1 MKNSLR
7 TVSASALSV
16 FLLCAAPA
24 ALAVQNEP
32 AAARQQAE
40 EKSELVAFLD
50 EAFEEQLALSPQS
63 QTYLGRKTNYG
74 QLDDYTP
81 EADARAL
88 ALAESQLKE
97 MRERFDPA
105 ALSESDRVSYRLFE
119 DDVRRQRVAHK
130 WRDHGYIFRANGSPA
145 GSLPAFMINAHRVDT
160 LEDAKAYISRL
171 KEVERVGNEIAAD
184 FRARAEAGV
193 VPPMFVFEP
202 AINDAR
208 AVITGAP
215 FGDGE
220 DTPLWA
226 DFKEKVA
233 ALDAGEEARQALL
246 DEAENALTGE
256 FAAGYEAMISAL
268 EDVQPMAGS
277 NGGVWR
283 LPDGEDYYNARLELS
298 TTTDLTAGEIHE
310 IGLRQVDRL
319 RAEMDDIRE
328 EVGFE
333 GDLNAFI
340 RFVKTDDQFNYPD
353 TEAGREQYLEDARAY
368 IDGMMAAAPE
378 WFGRLPK
385 APLEVRAVEEW
396 REDTASVAFYN
407 SGAPDGS
414 RPGIFY
420 VNLADMTEVLKPQV
434 EGIAY
439 HEGAPGHHFQISIA
453 QEQEGLPMFRRFGG
467 YGAYSEGWGLYS
479 ERLGKEMGFYDDPY
493 SDFGRLGLEIW
504 RAARLV
510 TDTGLH
516 AKQWTREEAID
527 YFKENTLV
535 ADLDIEKEVERYIT
549 NPGQATSYMIGQRKI
564 LDLREEARAELG
576 DDFDIAGFHDAILSQ
591 GGLPLGVLEEQVRN
605 WIAEEK
611 AAAGGAE

>member
-1 MKNSLR
+1 MKKSLR

-24 ALAVQNEP
+24 AFAIQDDAAP
-32 AAARQQAE
+32 AAEAQ
-40 EKSELVAFLD
+40 EKSELVSFLD
-50 EAFEEQLALSPQS
+50 QAFEEQLALSPQS
-63 QTYLGRKTNYG
+63 QTYLGRTTNYG
-74 QLDDYTP
+74 QLDDYTA

-88 ALAESQLKE
+88 ALAEHQLAE
-97 MRERFDPA
+97 MRKRFDPES
-105 ALSESDRVSYRLFE
+105 LSESDRISYELFE
-119 DDVRRQRVAHK
+119 DEVRRQRIGHE
-130 WRDHGYIFRANGSPA
+130 WRDHGFIFRANGGPT
-145 GSLPAFMINAHRVDT
+145 GSLPVFMINAHRVGSV
-160 LEDAKAYISRL
+160 EDAEAYVSRL
-171 KEVERVGNEIAAD
+171 REVERVGNEIAAD

-193 VPPMFVFEP
+193 VPPAFVFEP
-202 AINDAR
+202 TIADAR

-215 FGDGE
+215 FGEGE

-226 DFKEKVA
+226 DIKEKVA
-233 ALDAGEEARQALL
+233 GLDADEETKQRLL
-246 DEAENALTGE
+246 DEAEAALTGE
-256 FAAGYEAMISAL
+256 FQAGYDAMIAAL
-268 EDVQPMAGS
+268 EEVQPMADS
-277 NGGVWR
+277 NDGVWR
-283 LPDGEDYYNARLELS
+283 LPDGKDYYDVRVALS
-298 TTTDLTAGEIHE
+298 TTTELTADEIHQ
-310 IGLRQVDRL
+310 IGLEQIDRL
-319 RAEMDDIRE
+319 RGEMDAIRQ

-333 GDLNAFI
+333 GTLNEFI
-340 RFVKTDDQFNYPD
+340 QHVKTDESFNYPN
-353 TEAGREQYLEDARAY
+353 TEAGREEYLEDARAY
-368 IDGMMAAAPE
+368 IDQMMEAAPD

-396 REDTASVAFYN
+396 REATASVAFYN
-407 SGAPDGS
+407 RATPDGS

-439 HEGAPGHHFQISIA
+439 HEGAPGHHFQVSIA
-453 QEQEGLPMFRRFGG
+453 QEQDGLPMFRRFGG

-479 ERLGKEMGFYDDPY
+479 ERLGKEMGFYEDPY

-516 AKQWTREEAID
+516 AKEWSREEAID

-535 ADLDIEKEVERYIT
+535 ADLDIVKEVERYIT

-564 LDLREEARAELG
+564 LDLREEARSELG
-576 DDFDIAGFHDAILSQ
+576 DDFDIAQFHDTILSQ
-591 GGLPLGVLEEQVRN
+591 GGLPLSVLEEQVRG

-611 AAAGGAE
+611 AEGEGAE

>member
-1 MKNSLR
+1 MKKSLR

-24 ALAVQNEP
+24 AFAVQDDAAP
-32 AAARQQAE
+32 AAEAQ
-40 EKSELVAFLD
+40 EKSELVSFLD
-50 EAFEEQLALSPQS
+50 QAFEEQLALSPQS
-63 QTYLGRKTNYG
+63 QTYLGRTTNYG
-74 QLDDYTP
+74 QLDDYTA

-88 ALAESQLKE
+88 ALAEQQLAE
-97 MRERFDPA
+97 MRERFDPES
-105 ALSESDRVSYRLFE
+105 LSESDRISFELFE
-119 DDVRRQRVAHK
+119 DDVRRQRIGQK
-130 WRDHGYIFRANGSPA
+130 WRDHGFIFRANGGPT
-145 GSLPAFMINAHRVDT
+145 GSLPVFMINAHRVGSV
-160 LEDAKAYISRL
+160 EDAEAYVSRL
-171 KEVERVGNEIAAD
+171 REVERVGNEIAAD

-193 VPPMFVFEP
+193 VPPAFVFEP
-202 AINDAR
+202 TIADAR

-215 FGDGE
+215 FGEGE

-226 DFKEKVA
+226 DIKEKVA
-233 ALDAGEEARQALL
+233 GLDADEETKQRLL
-246 DEAENALTGE
+246 DEAKTALTGE
-256 FAAGYEAMISAL
+256 FQAGYDAMIAAL
-268 EDVQPMAGS
+268 EEVQPMADS
-277 NGGVWR
+277 NDGVWR
-283 LPDGEDYYNARLELS
+283 LPDGKAYYDARVALS
-298 TTTDLTAGEIHE
+298 TTTELTADEIHQ
-310 IGLRQVDRL
+310 IGLEQIDRL
-319 RAEMDDIRE
+319 RGEMDAIRQ

-333 GDLNAFI
+333 GTLNEFI
-340 RFVKTDDQFNYPD
+340 QHVKTDESFNYPN
-353 TEAGREQYLEDARAY
+353 TEAGREEYLEDARAY
-368 IDGMMAAAPE
+368 IDQMMEAAPD

-396 REDTASVAFYN
+396 REATASVAFYN
-407 SGAPDGS
+407 RATPDGS

-439 HEGAPGHHFQISIA
+439 HEGAPGHHFQVSIA
-453 QEQEGLPMFRRFGG
+453 QEQDGLPMFRRFGG

-479 ERLGKEMGFYDDPY
+479 ERLGKEMGFYENPY

-516 AKQWTREEAID
+516 AKEWSREEAID

-535 ADLDIEKEVERYIT
+535 ADLDIVKEVERYIT

-564 LDLREEARAELG
+564 LDLREEARSELG
-576 DDFDIAGFHDAILSQ
+576 DDFDIAQFHDTILSQ
-591 GGLPLGVLEEQVRN
+591 GGLPLSVLEEQVRG

-611 AAAGGAE
+611 AEGEGAE

>member
-1 MKNSLR
+1 MKKSLR

-24 ALAVQNEP
+24 AFAVQDDAAP
-32 AAARQQAE
+32 AAEAQ
-40 EKSELVAFLD
+40 EKSELVSFLD
-50 EAFEEQLALSPQS
+50 QAFEEQLALSPQS
-63 QTYLGRKTNYG
+63 QTYLGRTTNYG
-74 QLDDYTP
+74 QLDDYTA

-88 ALAESQLKE
+88 ALAEQQLAE
-97 MRERFDPA
+97 MRERFDPES
-105 ALSESDRVSYRLFE
+105 LSESDRISFELFE
-119 DDVRRQRVAHK
+119 DDVRRQRVGQE
-130 WRDHGYIFRANGSPA
+130 WRDHGFIFRANGGPT
-145 GSLPAFMINAHRVDT
+145 GSLPVFMINAHRVGSV
-160 LEDAKAYISRL
+160 EDAEAYVSRL
-171 KEVERVGNEIAAD
+171 REVERVGNEIAAD

-193 VPPMFVFEP
+193 VPPAFVFEP
-202 AINDAR
+202 TIADAR

-215 FGDGE
+215 FGEGE

-226 DFKEKVA
+226 DIKEKVA
-233 ALDAGEEARQALL
+233 GLDADEETKQRLL
-246 DEAENALTGE
+246 DEAKAALTGE
-256 FAAGYEAMISAL
+256 FQAGYDAMIAAL
-268 EDVQPMAGS
+268 EEVQPMADS
-277 NGGVWR
+277 NDGVWR
-283 LPDGEDYYNARLELS
+283 LPDGKAYYDARVALS
-298 TTTDLTAGEIHE
+298 TTTELTADEIHQ
-310 IGLRQVDRL
+310 IGLEQIDRL
-319 RAEMDDIRE
+319 RGEMDAIRQ

-333 GDLNAFI
+333 GTLNEFI
-340 RFVKTDDQFNYPD
+340 QHVKTDESFNYPN
-353 TEAGREQYLEDARAY
+353 TEAGREEYLEDARAY
-368 IDGMMAAAPE
+368 IDQMMEAAPD

-396 REDTASVAFYN
+396 REATASVAFYN
-407 SGAPDGS
+407 RATPDGS

-439 HEGAPGHHFQISIA
+439 HEGPPGHHFQVSIA
-453 QEQEGLPMFRRFGG
+453 QEQDGLPMFRRFGG

-479 ERLGKEMGFYDDPY
+479 ERLGKEMGFYEDPY

-516 AKQWTREEAID
+516 AKEWSREEAID

-535 ADLDIEKEVERYIT
+535 ADLDIVKEVERYIT

-564 LDLREEARAELG
+564 LDLREEARNELG
-576 DDFDIAGFHDAILSQ
+576 DDFDIAQFHDTILSQ
-591 GGLPLGVLEEQVRN
+591 GGLPLSVLEEQVRG

-611 AAAGGAE
+611 AEGEGAE

>member
-1 MKNSLR
+1 MKKSLR

-24 ALAVQNEP
+24 AFAVQDDAAP
-32 AAARQQAE
+32 AAEAQ
-40 EKSELVAFLD
+40 EKSELVSFLD
-50 EAFEEQLALSPQS
+50 QAFEEQLALSPQS
-63 QTYLGRKTNYG
+63 QTYLGRTTNYG
-74 QLDDYTP
+74 QLDDYTA

-88 ALAESQLKE
+88 ALAEQQLAE
-97 MRERFDPA
+97 MRERFDPES
-105 ALSESDRVSYRLFE
+105 LSESDRISFELFE
-119 DDVRRQRVAHK
+119 DDVRRQRIGQK
-130 WRDHGYIFRANGSPA
+130 WRDHGFIFRANGGPT
-145 GSLPAFMINAHRVDT
+145 GSLPVFMINAHRVGSV
-160 LEDAKAYISRL
+160 EDAEAYVSRL
-171 KEVERVGNEIAAD
+171 REVERVGNEIAAD

-193 VPPMFVFEP
+193 VPPAFVFEP
-202 AINDAR
+202 TIADAR

-215 FGDGE
+215 FGEGE

-226 DFKEKVA
+226 DIKEKVA
-233 ALDAGEEARQALL
+233 GLDADEETKQRLL
-246 DEAENALTGE
+246 NEAEAALTGE
-256 FAAGYEAMISAL
+256 FQAGYDAMIAAL
-268 EDVQPMAGS
+268 EEVQPMADS
-277 NGGVWR
+277 NDGVWR
-283 LPDGEDYYNARLELS
+283 LPDGKDYYDVRVALS
-298 TTTDLTAGEIHE
+298 TTTELTADEIHQ
-310 IGLRQVDRL
+310 IGLEQIDRL
-319 RAEMDDIRE
+319 RGEMDAIRQ

-333 GDLNAFI
+333 GTLNEFI
-340 RFVKTDDQFNYPD
+340 QHVKTDESFNYPN
-353 TEAGREQYLEDARAY
+353 TEAGREEYLEDARAY
-368 IDGMMAAAPE
+368 IDQMMEAAPD

-396 REDTASVAFYN
+396 REATASVAFYN
-407 SGAPDGS
+407 RATPDGS

-439 HEGAPGHHFQISIA
+439 HEGAPGHHFQVSIA
-453 QEQEGLPMFRRFGG
+453 QEQDGLPMFRRFGG

-479 ERLGKEMGFYDDPY
+479 ERLGKEMGFYENPY

-516 AKQWTREEAID
+516 AKEWSREEAID

-535 ADLDIEKEVERYIT
+535 ADLDIVKEVERYIT

-564 LDLREEARAELG
+564 LDLREEARSELG
-576 DDFDIAGFHDAILSQ
+576 DDFDIAQFHDTILSQ
-591 GGLPLGVLEEQVRN
+591 GGLPLSVLEEQVRG

-611 AAAGGAE
+611 AEGEGAE

>member
-24 ALAVQNEP
+24 AFATQDAP
-32 AAARQQAE
+32 ATAAERAQ
-40 EKSELVAFLD
+40 EKTELVQFLD

-63 QTYLGRKTNYG
+63 QTYLGRKTDYG
-74 QLDDYTP
+74 QLDDYT
-81 EADARAL
+81 AAGDAQAL
-88 ALAESQLKE
+88 ELAESQLAE

-105 ALSESDRVSYRLFE
+105 DLSESDRISYKLFE
-119 DDVRRQRVAHK
+119 EDVRRQRVRNE
-130 WRDHGYIFRANGSPA
+130 WRDHGYVFRANRSPA
-145 GSLPAFMINAHRVDT
+145 GSLPAFMINAHLIDT
-160 LEDAKAYISRL
+160 VEDAEAYISRL
-171 KEVERVGNEIAAD
+171 QEVERVGGEIAAD
-184 FRARAEAGV
+184 FRARVEAGI

-202 AINDAR
+202 AINDAQ

-215 FGDGE
+215 FGDGK

-233 ALDAGEEARQALL
+233 ALDADEEIKQDLL
-246 DEAENALTGE
+246 DDAEAALTGE
-256 FAAGYEAMISAL
+256 FKVGYDIMISAL
-268 EDVQPMAGS
+268 EEVQPMAES
-277 NGGVWR
+277 NDGVWR
-283 LPDGEDYYNARLELS
+283 LPDGEAYYDDMVALS
-298 TTTDLTAGEIHE
+298 TTTDLSADEIHE
-310 IGLRQVDRL
+310 IGLQQIERL
-319 RAEMDDIRE
+319 RGEMEDIRR

-333 GDLNAFI
+333 GDLNDFI
-340 RFVKTDDQFNYPD
+340 RFVKTDGQFNYPD
-353 TEAGREQYLEDARAY
+353 TEAGREQYLADARAA
-368 IDGMMAAAPE
+368 IADVMEEAPD
-378 WFGRLPK
+378 WFGHLPK
-385 APLEVRAVEEW
+385 AELEVRAVEEW

-467 YGAYSEGWGLYS
+467 YGAYAEGWGLYS
-479 ERLGKEMGFYDDPY
+479 ERLGKEMGFYEDPY

-516 AKQWTREEAID
+516 AKQWSREEAID

-564 LDLREEARAELG
+564 LELRDEAREALG
-576 DDFDIAGFHDAILSQ
+576 EDFDISEFHDVVLGQ
-591 GGLPLGVLEEQVRN
+591 GSLPLSVLEDQVED
-605 WIAEEK
+605 WVAEEK
-611 AAAGGAE
+611 AAADGAQ

>member
-1 MKNSLR
+1 MKKSLR

-24 ALAVQNEP
+24 AFAVQDD
-32 AAARQQAE
+32 AAPVAE
-40 EKSELVAFLD
+40 AQEKSELVSFLD
-50 EAFEEQLALSPQS
+50 QAFEEQLALSPQS
-63 QTYLGRKTNYG
+63 QTYLGRTTNYG
-74 QLDDYTP
+74 QLDDYTA

-88 ALAESQLKE
+88 ALAEQQLAE
-97 MRERFDPA
+97 MRERFDPES
-105 ALSESDRVSYRLFE
+105 LSESDRISFELFE
-119 DDVRRQRVAHK
+119 DDVRRQRIGQE
-130 WRDHGYIFRANGSPA
+130 WRDHGFIFRANGGPT
-145 GSLPAFMINAHRVDT
+145 GSLPVFMINAHRVGSV
-160 LEDAKAYISRL
+160 EDAEAYVSRL
-171 KEVERVGNEIAAD
+171 REVERVGNEIAAD

-193 VPPMFVFEP
+193 VPPAFVFEP
-202 AINDAR
+202 TIADAR

-215 FGDGE
+215 FGEGE

-226 DFKEKVA
+226 DIKEKVA
-233 ALDAGEEARQALL
+233 GLDADEETKQRLL
-246 DEAENALTGE
+246 DEAKAALTGE
-256 FAAGYEAMISAL
+256 FQAGYDAMIAAL
-268 EDVQPMAGS
+268 EEVQPMADS
-277 NGGVWR
+277 NDGVWR
-283 LPDGEDYYNARLELS
+283 LPDGKAYYDARVALS
-298 TTTDLTAGEIHE
+298 TTTELTADEIHQ
-310 IGLRQVDRL
+310 IGLEQIDRL
-319 RAEMDDIRE
+319 RGEMDAIRQ

-333 GDLNAFI
+333 GTLNEFI
-340 RFVKTDDQFNYPD
+340 QHVKTDESFNYPN
-353 TEAGREQYLEDARAY
+353 TEAGREEYLEDARAY
-368 IDGMMAAAPE
+368 IDQMMEAAPD

-396 REDTASVAFYN
+396 REATASVAFYN
-407 SGAPDGS
+407 RATPDGS

-439 HEGAPGHHFQISIA
+439 HEGAPGHHFQVSIA
-453 QEQEGLPMFRRFGG
+453 QEQDGLPMFRRFGG

-479 ERLGKEMGFYDDPY
+479 ERLGKEMGFYEDPY

-516 AKQWTREEAID
+516 AKEWSREEAID

-535 ADLDIEKEVERYIT
+535 ADLDIVKEVERYIT

-564 LDLREEARAELG
+564 LDLREEARSELG
-576 DDFDIAGFHDAILSQ
+576 DDFDIARFHDTILSQ
-591 GGLPLGVLEEQVRN
+591 GGLPLSVLEEQVRG

-611 AAAGGAE
+611 AEGEGAE